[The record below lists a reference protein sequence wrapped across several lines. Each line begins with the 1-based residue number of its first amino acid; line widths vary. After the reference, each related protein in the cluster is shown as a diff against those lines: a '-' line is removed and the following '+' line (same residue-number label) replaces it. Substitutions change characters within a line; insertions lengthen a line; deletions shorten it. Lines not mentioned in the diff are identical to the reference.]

1 MTAVWARAA
10 AWPGRHDDDMDQAKV
25 KAYLLMMMLATA
37 LMLAL
42 VVMTAS
48 GVATR

>member
-1 MTAVWARAA
+1 
-10 AWPGRHDDDMDQAKV
+10 MDQAKV